1 MKKYLV
7 KIAIPSRKNR
17 WEASVDERTIKA
29 ENFNGMLMKAITP
42 DELQAGARIF
52 EIKELPV
59 MVKSF
64 YFPLAVYNRDSCYY
78 YEDDDGEG
86 EYAELDE
93 RLALLYRPCIEQDF
107 REYQGGDDMTQYFT
121 EYDNETACKKIK
133 HIEWG
138 FEEANNRLYGKVDVA
153 LTEELTA
160 EETESLKQWIA
171 GQNSDGLGEGFEQ
184 HTIHTRDHMMHDRII
199 SVSFW
204 HHGDNYH
211 IYDEAE
217 FDNIRFGLN

>member
-52 EIKELPV
+52 EIEELPV

-64 YFPLAVYNRDSCYY
+64 YFPLTVYCYNSGR
-78 YEDDDGEG
+78 YEGDECDGETVLMYRSYI
-86 EYAELDE
+86 EN
-93 RLALLYRPCIEQDF
+93 ALS
-107 REYQGGDDMTQYFT
+107 EYQGDDADMAKYFSVIRSKT
-121 EYDNETACKKIK
+121 VAKKIK
-133 HIEWG
+133 HVKWG
-138 FEEANNRLYGKVDVA
+138 FESAANRLYGKVDVS

-160 EETESLKQWIA
+160 EETEVLKGWIC

-184 HTIHTRDHMMHDRII
+184 REFRAGDRIL
-199 SVSFW
+199 SVCFW
-204 HHGDNYH
+204 NPSDDYY

-217 FDNIRFGLN
+217 FGNIRFGLN

>member
-52 EIKELPV
+52 EIEELPV
-59 MVKSF
+59 MMKSF
-64 YFPLAVYNRDSCYY
+64 YFPLTVYDHSGYD
-78 YEDDDGEG
+78 EVE
-86 EYAELDE
+86 ELNGTT
-93 RLALLYRPCIEQDF
+93 ALVLSPYIEVAFAQ
-107 REYQGGDDMTQYFT
+107 YQGGDSDMAQYF
-121 EYDNETACKKIK
+121 DSCDSETACKKVK
-133 HIEWG
+133 RVKWK
-138 FEEANNRLYGKVDVA
+138 FEKTNNCLYGKVEVA
-153 LTEELTA
+153 LTDELTA
-160 EETESLKQWIA
+160 EETEAVKEWIA

-184 HTIHTRDHMMHDRII
+184 SEFRAGSRTI
-199 SVSFW
+199 SVCFW
-204 HHGDNYH
+204 NPSDDYY

-217 FDNIRFGLN
+217 FGNIRFGLN